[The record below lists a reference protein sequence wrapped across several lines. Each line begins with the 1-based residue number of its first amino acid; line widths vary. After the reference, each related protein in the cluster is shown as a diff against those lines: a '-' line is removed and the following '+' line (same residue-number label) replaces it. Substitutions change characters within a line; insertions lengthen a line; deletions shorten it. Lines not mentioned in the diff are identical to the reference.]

1 MNSLYKNY
9 IKNSLILLGG
19 ASLFSI
25 FLNFMDIMSENASF
39 VQGQESRTS
48 YLSEWSQWA
57 GTVFIIIFVAI
68 GLNTFLHYKNVNK
81 KTGIFIKQLPVKY
94 SSDFLFKTISS
105 LIFIGVTLTVLCA
118 IGWVMYSPYFAEG
131 ENYFKQMW
139 DTAYMTFAVM
149 VLFYSIGLLSQQII
163 GIPLLAI
170 CAPFGAF
177 FGTLGSFIGYES
189 MPYAIREL
197 PIFKIA
203 LNILDK
209 FFEFICF
216 YGKIYPEETLF
227 IIWSIPLFILAAI
240 LNSNI
245 DYSNMGKLFLFRR
258 CRPVAYVIGSTM
270 FAFSMQCVVNCF
282 EIRSIAVV
290 IISFILSWLAG
301 FKIIQYFVRRFD

>member
-9 IKNSLILLGG
+9 IRNSLILLGG

-25 FLNFMDIMSENASF
+25 FLNTMDIMSERAGAVN
-39 VQGQESRTS
+39 GQEKWMP

-57 GTVFIIIFVAI
+57 GTIFIIIFVSI

-94 SSDFLFKTISS
+94 SSDFLFRTISS
-105 LIFIGVTLTVLCA
+105 LVFIGVTLAVLCA
-118 IGWVMYSPYFAEG
+118 IGWAMYSPYFAEG
-131 ENYFKQMW
+131 EKYFKQMW

-163 GIPLLAI
+163 GIPILAI
-170 CAPFGAF
+170 AAPFVAF
-177 FGTLGSFIGYES
+177 FGMLGSFIGYES

-197 PIFKIA
+197 PIFRIA
-203 LNILDK
+203 IDLMGK
-209 FFEFICF
+209 FFELICF

-227 IIWSIPLFILAAI
+227 IIWSIPFFVLAAI
-240 LNSNI
+240 LNSKI
-245 DYSNMGKLFLFRR
+245 DYSNMGKLFLFRW
-258 CRPVAYVIGSTM
+258 CRPLVYAIGSTM
-270 FAFSMQCVVNCF
+270 FAFTMQIVVNGF
-282 EIRSIAVV
+282 ETRGTA
-290 IISFILSWLAG
+290 IIIITFILSWLAG

>member
-9 IKNSLILLGG
+9 IRNSLILLGG

-25 FLNFMDIMSENASF
+25 FLNVMDIMSE
-39 VQGQESRTS
+39 RTS
-48 YLSEWSQWA
+48 FAQEQEAWNPYLSEWSQWA
-57 GTVFIIIFVAI
+57 GTVFVIIFVVM

-81 KTGIFIKQLPVKY
+81 KTGVFIKQLPVKY
-94 SSDFLFKTISS
+94 SNDFLFRTVSS
-105 LIFIGVTLTVLCA
+105 IIFIGVTLTVLCI

-149 VLFYSIGLLSQQII
+149 VLFYSIGLVSQQII

-170 CAPFGAF
+170 CAPFAAF
-177 FGTLGSFIGYES
+177 FGMLGSFIGYAA

-197 PIFKIA
+197 AIFKIA
-203 LNILDK
+203 LNIMDK

-216 YGKIYPEETLF
+216 YGKINPEETLL

-240 LNSNI
+240 LNSKI
-245 DYSNMGKLFLFRR
+245 DYSNMGKLFLFRW
-258 CRPVAYVIGSTM
+258 CRPVVYVIGSLT
-270 FAFSMQCVVNCF
+270 FAFSMQFVVNCF
-282 EIRSIAVV
+282 EVRSIAAV
-290 IISFILSWLAG
+290 IVTFILSLFAG